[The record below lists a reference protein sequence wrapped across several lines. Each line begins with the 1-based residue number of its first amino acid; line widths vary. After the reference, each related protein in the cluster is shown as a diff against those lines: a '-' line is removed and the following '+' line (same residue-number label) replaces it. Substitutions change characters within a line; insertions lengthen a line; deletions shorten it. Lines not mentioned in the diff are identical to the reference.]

1 MRGYCICLFIYLS
14 ICVYVCIHL
23 PGEEKVNTT
32 RACMNVGLRGFVK
45 KMRVKEK
52 IGNSTVYNI
61 QKVWLI

>member
-1 MRGYCICLFIYLS
+1 MRGYCICLSIYLS
-14 ICVYVCIHL
+14 ICMYVCIHL

-32 RACMNVGLRGFVK
+32 RACMNVWLRGFVK
-45 KMRVKEK
+45 KMRGKEK